1 MTKFT
6 KPALKSIY
14 ATVALFFMSI
24 MTTLA
29 QETSKLDVDIDLGGN
44 GPTAGAWYSQTWVWI
59 VGGLVFILLLVAL
72 LRGGNSNKA

>member
-6 KPALKSIY
+6 TALKSIY
-14 ATVALFFMSI
+14 ATVALFFMSV

-29 QETSKLDVDIDLGGN
+29 QESSNLDVDVDLGGDAA
-44 GPTAGAWYSQTWVWI
+44 TTGAWYSQTWVWI
-59 VGGLVFILLLVAL
+59 VGGLIFILLLVAL

>member
-6 KPALKSIY
+6 TALKSIY
-14 ATVALFFMSI
+14 ATVALFFMSV

-29 QETSKLDVDIDLGGN
+29 QESSNLDVDVDLGGDAA
-44 GPTAGAWYSQTWVWI
+44 TTGAWYSQTWVWI